1 MIIYNSLSKKEIA
14 NLNTTTIDLSH
25 SIKESGKFHNIY
37 EEVTVYLVD
46 DQLKES

>member
-14 NLNTTTIDLSH
+14 NLSTTTIDLFH
-25 SIKESGKFHNIY
+25 LINESGKLHNIY

-46 DQLKES
+46 DKLKES